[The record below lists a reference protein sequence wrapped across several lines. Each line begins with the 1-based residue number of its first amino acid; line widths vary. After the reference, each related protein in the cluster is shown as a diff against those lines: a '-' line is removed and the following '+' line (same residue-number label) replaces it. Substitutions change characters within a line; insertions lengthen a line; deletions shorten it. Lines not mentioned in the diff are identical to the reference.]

1 MASVLSPSSPAMR
14 LPLFFKGR
22 GCPFS
27 ISKAASLLQ
36 LNDFPFFFFLLGPAP
51 EIFYFIAYDLCVF
64 SANDLYFISSTPVF
78 P

>member
-14 LPLFFKGR
+14 LPLF
-22 GCPFS
+22 
-27 ISKAASLLQ
+27 SKAGAAPFLYLKQHPLLQ